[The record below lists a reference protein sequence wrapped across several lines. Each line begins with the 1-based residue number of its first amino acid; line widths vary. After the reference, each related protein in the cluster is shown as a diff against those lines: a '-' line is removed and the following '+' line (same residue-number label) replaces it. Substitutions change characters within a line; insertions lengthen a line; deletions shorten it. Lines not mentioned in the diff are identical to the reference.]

1 MYVTLLVCFFTPL
14 WIFLSMVVFRKT
26 QNIYVLLT
34 RTCAALTIS
43 FAYHS
48 FNKCILSVYKNV
60 ISDYYVLLN
69 IILYIIVHSN
79 KLLYCACPQSLSC
92 IWLFATPWTVACHAP
107 LSMGFSR
114 QEYWSA
120 LVFPPPGERPNAGI
134 ETASPALADRF
145 FTTEPPGKP
154 LCYVYR

>member
-79 KLLYCACPQSLSC
+79 KLLCCACPQSLSC
-92 IWLFATPWTVACHAP
+92 IWLFCDPMDFSPQAP

-114 QEYWSA
+114 QEYWSGLLFPSPRA
-120 LVFPPPGERPNAGI
+120 LPDPGI
-134 ETASPALADRF
+134 EPETPESSCIDGWILYYRA
-145 FTTEPPGKP
+145 T
-154 LCYVYR
+154 LCA

>member
-92 IWLFATPWTVACHAP
+92 IWLFWDPMDFSPQAP

-114 QEYWSA
+114 QEYWSGLLFPSPRA
-120 LVFPPPGERPNAGI
+120 LPDPGI
-134 ETASPALADRF
+134 EPETPESSCIDGWILYYRA
-145 FTTEPPGKP
+145 T
-154 LCYVYR
+154 LCA